1 MELLHLG
8 RYRIVEPLEAASRTS
23 RSFSACHEDDAPE
36 GGASYIAKLLD
47 TSRGADVDVRRA
59 RFEHE
64 IKLLSGL
71 NHPSVPSVHA
81 SGEQDGIPYLVVD
94 RVDGIDLASLCG
106 HAPARKTSAPTGRER
121 ALGKDIAVYVLAQI
135 VDAVR
140 HMHELEI
147 ESEGA
152 IVNLDAV
159 HRSLSPS
166 NILCSRTGDVVLWD
180 FSDARSRWLAP
191 ENDEREAG
199 DPAYWAPER
208 IDGRADSRSDL
219 FSLAVILW
227 EMLRGQRCLAGADPA
242 ATRDALVRFDISQPA
257 RRVSGLSPKLGEV
270 LRKNLDRD
278 PSRRYEDAYQ
288 MLQRLAQAPEASA
301 AEASREALGEL
312 VTQYMREHATAVAAP
327 RGS

>member
-1 MELLHLG
+1 MELQHLG

-23 RSFSACHEDDAPE
+23 RSFTAIDEDDGPE
-36 GGASYIAKLLD
+36 GGARHIAKLLD
-47 TSRGADVDVRRA
+47 TSRGADADARRA

-64 IKLLSGL
+64 IKLMGSL
-71 NHPSVPSVHA
+71 NHPSIPTVHA
-81 SGEQDGIPYLVVD
+81 SGEQDGIPYMVVE
-94 RVDGIDLASLCG
+94 RVDGVDLATLCG
-106 HAPARKTSAPTGRER
+106 HGVARKGAAPTGHER

-152 IVNLDAV
+152 VVGLEAV
-159 HRSLSPS
+159 HRGLSPG
-166 NILCSRTGDVVLWD
+166 NIICSRSGDVVLWD

-191 ENDEREAG
+191 EHDERDAG

-208 IDGRADSRSDL
+208 IDGRADFRSDL

-227 EMLRGQRCLAGADPA
+227 EMLRGQRCLAGADAA
-242 ATRDALVRFDISQPA
+242 ATRDNLMRFDISQPA
-257 RRVSGLSPKLGEV
+257 RRVPGLSPKLGEV

-288 MLQRLAQAPEASA
+288 MLQRLAQAPEAAA
-301 AEASREALGEL
+301 AERSREALGEL
-312 VTQYMREHATAVAAP
+312 VSKHLAAP
-327 RGS
+327 RAS